1 MAVWL
6 ANCDRLPVT
15 TSSRLST
22 ALEVPNQVCSGGFGR
37 ECPSVAERPLAIMAQ
52 GKGRG
57 EGTLVIGGQVCLSFG
72 VRGASRT
79 DREQRAIDEAL
90 RVVEKSSC
98 TLTECGSE
106 MLLTFPLR
114 RSRMWEFTIS

>member
-57 EGTLVIGGQVCLSFG
+57 EGKLVVGGSG
-72 VRGASRT
+72 VPFIWRPRSQQNGQRT
-79 DREQRAIDEAL
+79 KGYR
-90 RVVEKSSC
+90 
-98 TLTECGSE
+98 
-106 MLLTFPLR
+106 
-114 RSRMWEFTIS
+114 